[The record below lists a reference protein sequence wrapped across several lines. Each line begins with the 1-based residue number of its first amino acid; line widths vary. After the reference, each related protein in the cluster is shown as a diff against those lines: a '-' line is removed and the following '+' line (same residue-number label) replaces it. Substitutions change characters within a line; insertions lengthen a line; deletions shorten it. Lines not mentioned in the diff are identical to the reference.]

1 MVILFDTLFLL
12 LFIDINMSAS
22 QPSSCP
28 SHSVNTSFKLTID
41 YDRGEAD
48 AAAVDVP
55 DLWSDPKDP
64 FPIII
69 PDVIDT
75 IDDIRIHEII
85 DALGWGVVES
95 VDIQPS
101 SEHNRKNVFVQFT
114 SWKEGTDEVRHILDN
129 ETHIKVVYNDLRTC
143 ENPCDTLWRVSNQ
156 NAWNHAEWLKIEE
169 SYTGIDERPV
179 WSG

>member
-1 MVILFDTLFLL
+1 MVILFD
-12 LFIDINMSAS
+12 INMCNCRM
-22 QPSSCP
+22 PSSCP
-28 SHSVNTSFKLTID
+28 SHSVNASFKLTID

-64 FPIII
+64 FSIII
-69 PDVIDT
+69 PDVIDN

-101 SEHNRKNVFVQFT
+101 SEHNRNNVFVQFT
-114 SWKEGTDEVRHILDN
+114 SWKEGTAEVRHILDN
-129 ETHIKVVYNDLRTC
+129 ETHIKVVYNDLRTF
-143 ENPCDTLWRVSNQ
+143 NRMFPCDTLWRVSNQ

-169 SYTGIDERPV
+169 SYKGIDERPE